1 MDCSIDD
8 DSIAMGNISLRKKN
22 SADRPK
28 KQNSIIHKPSPATTS
43 ASTEYKKSRR
53 KPMGEIDGNLQ
64 ETMMLP
70 EGVDPEAK
78 KDTLK
83 AISST
88 KNLSSL
94 AVQRPSKKDS
104 DRQRHFPIWFPFKPS
119 LQTNIVPIQGE
130 HVDIPV
136 PEPEW
141 SNEYDPISMDSIQF
155 MPNAADSEF
164 TSFFQNSFTDHKGSD
179 GGSKL
184 NDSSNR
190 NLPMALNSNSVCS
203 SSKDQKKNGSVL
215 PIKVNRG
222 GERTQPLRRGTH
234 KKQRAA
240 HQAASP
246 PSQASH
252 SFSDHSLQ
260 CRTREPSPAPKVR
273 QIMGKRV
280 TIIDEELKVF
290 VVDLLTPE
298 TCELV
303 RSMTD
308 AHVRQVSENGNQVP
322 TWRTLYTYTK
332 QDLPVCEVKNLN
344 TLVSDEIMINIKAI
358 VGELYQNEKEAQ
370 KLRPR
375 SWKGKDRSYLKSY
388 GHSSSNDL
396 NSVLY
401 QMSLY
406 RTSFTSVPKD

>member
-1 MDCSIDD
+1 
-8 DSIAMGNISLRKKN
+8 
-22 SADRPK
+22 
-28 KQNSIIHKPSPATTS
+28 
-43 ASTEYKKSRR
+43 
-53 KPMGEIDGNLQ
+53 
-64 ETMMLP
+64 MLP
-70 EGVDPEAK
+70 EDVGPEAK
-78 KDTLK
+78 KGTHE
-83 AISST
+83 AMSSK

-104 DRQRHFPIWFPFKPS
+104 DRQRQFPIWFPFKTP
-119 LQTNIVPIQGE
+119 LQRDIVPMQGE
-130 HVDIPV
+130 RVEIPV
-136 PEPEW
+136 SEPEW
-141 SNEYDPISMDSIQF
+141 SNEYDPISMDSVQF
-155 MPNAADSEF
+155 MPNAADSDF

-179 GGSKL
+179 GGTKGGSKGS
-184 NDSSNR
+184 DSSNR
-190 NLPMALNSNSVCS
+190 NLPMALHSNSVCS

-222 GERTQPLRRGTH
+222 GERTQPLRRGIH

-240 HQAASP
+240 HQASSP
-246 PSQASH
+246 PSQASA

-260 CRTREPSPAPKVR
+260 CRARELSPAPKVR

-308 AHVRQVSENGNQVP
+308 AHVRQVSENGNQIP

-344 TLVSDEIMINIKAI
+344 TLVSDEIMINIRAI

-375 SWKGKDRSYLKSY
+375 SWKGKDRSYFKSF
-388 GHSSSNDL
+388 GRSSSNDL
-396 NSVLY
+396 NSILY
-401 QMSLY
+401 QISLH
-406 RTSFTSVPKD
+406 RTSFTSLPKD